1 MWIDSLNKQSCNLK
15 FKIFLLEPHWKCYGA
30 HLLFQLSFLFICAV
44 VLLIAIL
51 IAVIPVLAHA
61 NDVRHWLYLALTLL
75 VVACPCALVIST
87 PIATTCAIAQ
97 AARTGLIIK
106 GGKHLEALGQISVLA
121 MDKTGTLTEGYFQVI
136 EIQPLKD
143 TVDTHKLLHW

>member
-1 MWIDSLNKQSCNLK
+1 
-15 FKIFLLEPHWKCYGA
+15 
-30 HLLFQLSFLFICAV
+30 V
-44 VLLIAIL
+44 IAQ
-51 IAVIPVLAHA
+51 A

-106 GGKHLEALGQISVLA
+106 GGKHLEALGQIRVLA
-121 MDKTGTLTEGYFQVI
+121 MDKTGTLTEGLFRVI
-136 EIQPLKD
+136 EIHPLRDKLNMR
-143 TVDTHKLLHW
+143 KLLHW